1 MKSALRVNHIQ
12 ADHLI
17 YDHDKN
23 ILKVKHAFPRFI
35 VDRILENL
43 LYLKIH
49 NMSPLNSQNTII
61 VHFLV

>member
-17 YDHDKN
+17 YDQTKN

-35 VDRILENL
+35 EDKILENL
-43 LYLKIH
+43 LYQKF
-49 NMSPLNSQNTII
+49 TIC
-61 VHFLV
+61 HL